1 MPSSPH
7 LVTLSLAIG
16 LAALTAGILSHSG
29 LPPEEAYA
37 AAQDAILQGD
47 AGYAVDLLEE
57 AATAGHLGALEQLAE
72 SRKQGFL
79 MYQGPQRSP
88 SSTRV
93 AIWSWPGQATR
104 AMNAYERALADSSR
118 TGAPTASR

>member
-37 AAQDAILQGD
+37 AAQEAILTGE
-47 AGYAVDLLEE
+47 AGQAVDLLEE

-72 SRKQGFL
+72 GRAEGRL
-79 MYQGPQRSP
+79 VYQGPVRSA

-93 AIWSWPGQATR
+93 DIWSWPGQATR
-104 AMNAYERALADSSR
+104 AKNAYDRALADSAAVGR
-118 TGAPTASR
+118 